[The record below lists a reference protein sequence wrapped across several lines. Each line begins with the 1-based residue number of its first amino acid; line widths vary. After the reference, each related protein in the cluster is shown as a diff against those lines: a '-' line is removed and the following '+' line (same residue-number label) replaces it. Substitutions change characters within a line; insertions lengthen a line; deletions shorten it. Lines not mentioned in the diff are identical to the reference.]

1 MSHEVIIRELADI
14 RRALPKLT
22 EEIAAAEER
31 LAKASRHLEEAKARA
46 FLESQGA
53 VKVREMQ
60 TTISTSLVAA
70 SRDDAAAVVR
80 YLKMRRAD
88 LETLQSSLQTTAK
101 LLEAGHPAGT
111 H

>member
-1 MSHEVIIRELADI
+1 MTSSEVIVRELADI

-31 LAKASRHLEEAKARA
+31 LAKATRHLEEAKARA

-53 VKVREMQ
+53 VKVREMH
-60 TTISTSLVAA
+60 TVMATSLVAA
-70 SRDDAAAVVR
+70 ARDDAAAVLR
-80 YLKMRRAD
+80 YLKMRRSD

-101 LLEAGHPAGT
+101 LLEVHHAAS
-111 H
+111 